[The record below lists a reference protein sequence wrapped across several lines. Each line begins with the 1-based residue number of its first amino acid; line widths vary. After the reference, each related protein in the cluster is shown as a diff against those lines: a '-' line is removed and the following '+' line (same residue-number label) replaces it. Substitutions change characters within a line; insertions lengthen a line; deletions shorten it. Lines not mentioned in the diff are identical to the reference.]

1 MRLQNQA
8 HQTSLYRDGTQG
20 GTTLERRTFDAVAE
34 TMGGLTT
41 GHGTGHVRDRLRSRA
56 FKASARAEGG
66 RRARVEGRQLDVGE
80 GEAGGR
86 EVHDPGG
93 RGRGHRGRPADAPHG
108 DDDGGCG
115 GDVDGESDGDDGG
128 GRGCAQTK
136 FGESIANLLPVYL
149 SEPSSVL
156 KAKTVT

>member
-1 MRLQNQA
+1 
-8 HQTSLYRDGTQG
+8 
-20 GTTLERRTFDAVAE
+20 
-34 TMGGLTT
+34 MGGLTT

-56 FKASARAEGG
+56 FKASARAGGG

-80 GEAGGR
+80 GRQGGEGVTIR
-86 EVHDPGG
+86 G
-93 RGRGHRGRPADAPHG
+93 RGRGAQGGRRPQG

-156 KAKTVT
+156 NSKTVT

>member
-20 GTTLERRTFDAVAE
+20 GHYTRE
-34 TMGGLTT
+34 T
-41 GHGTGHVRDRLRSRA
+41 HVRCCGEDHGWADHRTWYRTCPGPPPFARLQGVSEA
-56 FKASARAEGG
+56 GSG

-80 GEAGGR
+80 GRQGGEGVTIR
-86 EVHDPGG
+86 G
-93 RGRGHRGRPADAPHG
+93 RGRGGTGGRRPQG

-156 KAKTVT
+156 NSKTVT